1 MKIKTVVLHYTKP
14 TSEVFLTDVTR
25 QVEHSIV
32 DSKME
37 DGIAIIHT
45 DCPNACITTMEY
57 EPGTIHDLQE
67 AFKKIHPL
75 NGHNG
80 HNGNNGHNGSNGHN
94 GQHLG
99 NNGNGTN
106 GNGHHDIRTTLIG
119 SSITVPFK
127 DNRELLGKWQKAV
140 LVDFD
145 SSTGEKRVIVQI
157 IGE

>member
-1 MKIKTVVLHYTKP
+1 MIRMKIKTVVLHYTKP

-37 DGIAIIHT
+37 DGIAIVHT

-67 AFKKIHPL
+67 AFKKFSPL

-80 HNGNNGHNGSNGHN
+80 HSAH
-94 GQHLG
+94 
-99 NNGNGTN
+99 NGNGTHMN
-106 GNGHHDIRTTLIG
+106 GNHDVRTTLIG
-119 SSITVPFK
+119 TSITVPFK
-127 DNRELLGKWQKAV
+127 DNREMLGKWQKAV

-145 SSTGEKRVIVQI
+145 HSTGEKRVIVQI

>member
-14 TSEVFLTDVTR
+14 TSEVCLTDITR

-67 AFKKIHPL
+67 AFGKIASH

-80 HNGNNGHNGSNGHN
+80 HAANNGKVA
-94 GQHLG
+94 
-99 NNGNGTN
+99 NGNGN
-106 GNGHHDIRTTLIG
+106 GNGHHDMRTTLIG

-127 DNRELLGKWQKAV
+127 DNREMLGKWQKAV

-145 SSTGEKRVIVQI
+145 ASTEEKRVIVQI